1 MDDTDHPPVA
11 VNGMIDGFRVIRA
24 LGSQSPARTLLVRRS
39 DGSEAAV
46 LKFTP
51 QNSTEKDA
59 LQRVDH
65 PGICQLLKGGIF
77 DNQDYLLLS
86 YYGQQ
91 NLMDRVEQGIEINK
105 LTQLLLQIAEALD
118 ALHRE
123 GFAHGDLRP
132 EHVLITPKGQ
142 PVLID
147 LGSAYR
153 IDQADDPLSD
163 RQTGSPGYLSPE
175 RIQAASPS
183 LPDPQIPRSGAG
195 DYYALGVIAFQL
207 LSGRLPFS
215 DEPPETVL
223 QAHLQD
229 TVPKLP
235 SYLQTLQPVIDGL
248 MAKNPQLRTSSAA
261 ELKTLLNA
269 VEADTELSGRVLRSA
284 AIDTQELSALFADL
298 RLRPDELALQNKRL
312 RRKRRRRIAL
322 QTSVALIVSGSILA
336 GLFTFRAELLP
347 VVENAA
353 ASLGIIENPEL
364 TAAWREAQSLASDP
378 NQGLTTI
385 VAAYRRVIEVAPG
398 YQPAQQALRDTAV
411 NWKQSIAQ
419 ATAENDLERA
429 TTRLEEAQS
438 VFETDPELT
447 VLSLRLQN
455 RFRAERLLVS
465 TQSLLRSSGLSDEA
479 SAAAAVQAFEE
490 ILRSSP
496 DHAAAAQGLTDIS
509 KHYGELAAQAAREGD
524 VPLAIRLL
532 QRATAARSDLREL
545 DQVRRLISEATTI
558 QSAMAELLTQ
568 AQTLREQGQLMLPM
582 GANAA
587 ELYLQVL
594 ATDPDNAPA
603 SAGLSEITAAVMK
616 ETQDLLDQGAL
627 TEAQQRVALAATQGL
642 NPTPIANMRE
652 RIDSEIT
659 RRSQISI
666 GLEQANVLFEQGYIT
681 APAENNAVKKLQ
693 EVLELD
699 TANEQALLQLAACAK
714 RLALVAQQARE
725 AGMNTEAIDYLTQAI
740 ELRPAS
746 EEWLRWMADWQAGS

>member
-1 MDDTDHPPVA
+1 MDNASSPTPVD
-11 VNGMIDGFRVIRA
+11 GMIDGFRVIRA
-24 LGSQSPARTLLVRRS
+24 MGDKSPPRTLLVRRS
-39 DGSEAAV
+39 DGSDAAV
-46 LKFTP
+46 LKFIP
-51 QNSTEKDA
+51 QRSFERDA
-59 LQRVDH
+59 LQGVDH

-77 DNQDYLLLS
+77 EGHDYLLLT

-91 NLMDRVEQGIEINK
+91 NLMERVEDGITISR
-105 LTQLLLQIAEALD
+105 LMQFLLQIAGALD
-118 ALHRE
+118 ALHQQ

-132 EHVLITPKGQ
+132 EHVVITPNGQ

-153 IDQADDPLSD
+153 LDEIDLPSSGV
-163 RQTGSPGYLSPE
+163 QTGSAAYLSPE
-175 RIQAASPS
+175 RIQTASLS
-183 LPDPQIPRSGAG
+183 SPDRERRHAGAG

-207 LSGRLPFS
+207 LSGRLPFP
-215 DEPPETVL
+215 DESWEAVL

-229 TVPKLP
+229 SVPKLP
-235 SYLQTLQPVIDGL
+235 SFLQSLQPVINGL
-248 MAKNPQLRTSSAA
+248 MAKSPQQRITNAA
-261 ELKTLLNA
+261 ELKTLLDKA
-269 VEADTELSGRVLRSA
+269 EMDRELSARVVRSA
-284 AIDTQELSALFADL
+284 AIDTLELSALFADL

-322 QTSVALIVSGSILA
+322 QSSVALIFSGSLLA

-398 YQPAQQALRDTAV
+398 YQPAQQALRDTAIS
-411 NWKQSIAQ
+411 WKQSIAQ
-419 ATAENDLERA
+419 ATAENDLELA

-438 VFETDPELT
+438 VFESDPELT

-490 ILRSSP
+490 ILRISP
-496 DHAAAAQGLTDIS
+496 DHAAAAQGLTEIS
-509 KHYGELAAQAAREGD
+509 KHYGELAAQAARDGE
-524 VPLAIRLL
+524 VAKAIRLL

-558 QSAMAELLTQ
+558 QSAIAQLLDK
-568 AQTLREQGQLMLPM
+568 ARSLREQGQLMVPR
-582 GANAA
+582 GENAA

-594 ATDPDNAPA
+594 ATDPDNSPA
-603 SAGLSEITAAVMK
+603 SAGLRAITAEVMQ
-616 ETQDLLDQGAL
+616 ETQSLLNEGAL
-627 TEAQQRVALAATQGL
+627 SAAQQMVALAEAQGL

-652 RIDSEIT
+652 RIDTEIT
-659 RRSQISI
+659 RRSQVSI

-681 APAENNAVKKLQ
+681 LPADSNAVKKLQ

-699 TANEQALLQLAACAK
+699 SANEQALLQLAQCAE

-725 AGMNTEAIDYLTQAI
+725 AGMNAQAIDYLSQALA
-740 ELRPAS
+740 LRPAS
-746 EEWLRWMADWQAGS
+746 EQWLRWMTQWQTDS

>member
-1 MDDTDHPPVA
+1 MDNASSPTPAD
-11 VNGMIDGFRVIRA
+11 GMIDGFRVIRA
-24 LGSQSPARTLLVRRS
+24 MGNKSPPSTLLVRRS
-39 DGSEAAV
+39 DGSDAAV
-46 LKFTP
+46 LKFIP
-51 QNSTEKDA
+51 RRSTERDA
-59 LQRVDH
+59 LQAVDH
-65 PGICQLLKGGIF
+65 PGICQLLKSGIF
-77 DNQDYLLLS
+77 EGHDYVLLT

-91 NLMDRVEQGIEINK
+91 NLMERVKDGITISS
-105 LTQLLLQIAEALD
+105 LMQFLLQIAGALD
-118 ALHRE
+118 ALHRQ

-132 EHVLITPKGQ
+132 EHVLITPNSQ

-153 IDQADDPLSD
+153 LDDMDLLSSGG
-163 RQTGSPGYLSPE
+163 QTGSAAYLSPE
-175 RIQAASPS
+175 RIQAASLS
-183 LPDPQIPRSGAG
+183 LPDDERHSSGAA

-207 LSGRLPFS
+207 LSGRLPFE
-215 DEPPETVL
+215 DESRETVL
-223 QAHLQD
+223 QSHLQD
-229 TVPKLP
+229 SVPKLP
-235 SYLQTLQPVIDGL
+235 SHLQNLQPVINGL
-248 MAKNPQLRTSSAA
+248 MAKSPQQRIGNTT
-261 ELKTLLNA
+261 ELKTVLNKAETEKELLA
-269 VEADTELSGRVLRSA
+269 QVVRSA
-284 AIDTQELSALFADL
+284 AIDARELSALFADL

-312 RRKRRRRIAL
+312 RRKRQRRIAL
-322 QTSVALIVSGSILA
+322 QSSLALLFTGSILA

-398 YQPAQQALRDTAV
+398 YEPAQQALRDTAV
-411 NWKQSIAQ
+411 SWKQSIAQ
-419 ATAENDLERA
+419 ATAENDLELA

-438 VFETDPELT
+438 VFESDPELT

-490 ILRSSP
+490 ILRISP
-496 DHAAAAQGLTDIS
+496 DHAAAAQGLTEIS
-509 KHYGELAAQAAREGD
+509 RHYGELAAQAAQGGE
-524 VPLAIRLL
+524 VAKAIRLL

-558 QSAMAELLTQ
+558 QSAIAELLAK
-568 AQTLREQGQLMLPM
+568 AQSLRDQGQLMLPR
-582 GANAA
+582 GENAA

-594 ATDPDNAPA
+594 ATDPDNSPA
-603 SAGLSEITAAVMK
+603 STGLSAITAEIMQ
-616 ETQDLLDQGAL
+616 ETQSLLDEGAL
-627 TEAQQRVALAATQGL
+627 SAAQQMVALAEAQGL

-652 RIDSEIT
+652 RIDTEIT
-659 RRSQISI
+659 RRSQVSI

-681 APAENNAVKKLQ
+681 LPADNNAVKKLQ

-699 TANEQALLQLAACAK
+699 AANEQALVQLAQCAA

-725 AGMNTEAIDYLTQAI
+725 AGMNAQAIDYLSQALA
-740 ELRPAS
+740 LRPAS
-746 EEWLRWMADWQAGS
+746 EQWLRWMTQWQADS

>member
-1 MDDTDHPPVA
+1 MDDSGYPTA
-11 VNGMIDGFRVIRA
+11 INGMIDGFRVIRA
-24 LGSQSPARTLLVRRS
+24 LGSKSPAGTLLVRRS
-39 DGSEAAV
+39 DSSEAAV
-46 LKFTP
+46 LKFTSP
-51 QNSTEKDA
+51 QSSEKEA
-59 LQRVDH
+59 LHRVEH
-65 PGICQLLKGGIF
+65 AGVCQLLKAGTIE
-77 DNQDYLLLS
+77 DHHYLLLS

-91 NLMDRVEQGIEINK
+91 TLMDRVEQGIPISE
-105 LTQLLLQIAEALD
+105 LTRIFLQIAGALD
-118 ALHRE
+118 ALHQQ
-123 GFAHGDLRP
+123 GYAHGDLRP
-132 EHVLITPKGQ
+132 EHVLIKSNGQ

-153 IDQADDPLSD
+153 TDEDDTPVSADRS
-163 RQTGSPGYLSPE
+163 GSPAYLSPE
-175 RIQAASPS
+175 RIQAASS
-183 LPDPQIPRSGAG
+183 TVAHQETARSGAG

-215 DEPPETVL
+215 DESREAVL

-229 TVPKLP
+229 SVPKLP
-235 SYLQTLQPVIDGL
+235 SHLQTLQPVIDGL
-248 MAKNPQLRTSSAA
+248 MAKNPQQRTSSAA
-261 ELKTLLNA
+261 ALKALFHAAELDA
-269 VEADTELSGRVLRSA
+269 ELAGRVVRSA
-284 AIDTQELSALFADL
+284 AIDTQELSALFAEL

-322 QTSVALIVSGSILA
+322 QSSVALIFAGSLLA

-385 VAAYRRVIEVAPG
+385 VAAYRRVIDLAPE
-398 YQPAQQALRDTAV
+398 YQPAQQALGDTAV
-411 NWKQSIAQ
+411 TWKQSIAG
-419 ATAENDLERA
+419 AMAENDLERA

-438 VFETDPELT
+438 VFESDPELT

-455 RFRAERLLVS
+455 RFRAERLLAS

-479 SAAAAVQAFEE
+479 SAAAAVQAFDE
-490 ILRSSP
+490 ILRISP

-509 KHYGELAAQAAREGD
+509 KHYGDLAAQAAREGD
-524 VPLAIRLL
+524 VAQAIRLL

-545 DQVRRLISEATTI
+545 DQVRRLISEATSI
-558 QSAMAELLTQ
+558 QSAIAELLAQ
-568 AQTLREQGQLMLPM
+568 AQVLRQQGQLMLPS
-582 GANAA
+582 GGNAA

-603 SAGLSEITAAVMK
+603 SAGLGEITAAVMQ
-616 ETQDLLDQGAL
+616 EIQVLVNEGAL
-627 TEAQQRVALAATQGL
+627 TEAQQRVALAESQGL

-666 GLEQANVLFEQGYIT
+666 GLEQANVLIEQGFIT
-681 APAENNAVKKLQ
+681 APAENNAVRKLQ
-693 EVLELD
+693 EVLALD
-699 TANEQALLQLAACAK
+699 ATNEQALIQITHCAK
-714 RLALVAQQARE
+714 RLASVAEQARN
-725 AGMNTEAIDYLTQAI
+725 AGMNAEARDYLAQAL
-740 ELRPAS
+740 ELRPDV
-746 EEWLRWMADWQAGS
+746 EEWQRWLKKWQADS

>member
-1 MDDTDHPPVA
+1 MDNAGSPTPAD
-11 VNGMIDGFRVIRA
+11 GMIDGFRVIRA
-24 LGSQSPARTLLVRRS
+24 MGNKSPPSTLLVRRS
-39 DGSEAAV
+39 DGSDAAV
-46 LKFTP
+46 LKFIP
-51 QNSTEKDA
+51 RRSTERDA
-59 LQRVDH
+59 LQAVDH
-65 PGICQLLKGGIF
+65 PGICQLLKSGIF
-77 DNQDYLLLS
+77 EGHDYVLLT

-91 NLMDRVEQGIEINK
+91 NLMERVKDGITISS
-105 LTQLLLQIAEALD
+105 LMQFLLQIAGALD
-118 ALHRE
+118 ALHRQ

-132 EHVLITPKGQ
+132 EHVLITPNSQ

-153 IDQADDPLSD
+153 LDDMDLLSSGG
-163 RQTGSPGYLSPE
+163 QTGSAAYLSPE
-175 RIQAASPS
+175 RIQAASLS
-183 LPDPQIPRSGAG
+183 LPDDERRSSGAA

-207 LSGRLPFS
+207 LSGRLPFE
-215 DEPPETVL
+215 DESRETVL
-223 QAHLQD
+223 QSHLQD
-229 TVPKLP
+229 SVPKLP
-235 SYLQTLQPVIDGL
+235 SHLQNLQPVINGL
-248 MAKNPQLRTSSAA
+248 MAKSPQQRIGNTT
-261 ELKTLLNA
+261 ELKTVLNKAETEKELLA
-269 VEADTELSGRVLRSA
+269 QVVRSA
-284 AIDTQELSALFADL
+284 AIDTLELSALFADL

-312 RRKRRRRIAL
+312 RRKRQRRIAL
-322 QTSVALIVSGSILA
+322 QSSLALLFTGSILT

-398 YQPAQQALRDTAV
+398 YEPAQQALRDTAV
-411 NWKQSIAQ
+411 SWKQSIAQ
-419 ATAENDLERA
+419 ATAENDLELA

-438 VFETDPELT
+438 VFESDPELT

-490 ILRSSP
+490 ILRISP
-496 DHAAAAQGLTDIS
+496 DHAAAAQGLTEIS
-509 KHYGELAAQAAREGD
+509 RHYGELAAQAAQGGE
-524 VPLAIRLL
+524 VAKAIRLL

-558 QSAMAELLTQ
+558 QSAIAELLAK
-568 AQTLREQGQLMLPM
+568 AQSLRDQGQLMLPR
-582 GANAA
+582 GENAA

-594 ATDPDNAPA
+594 ATDPDNSPA
-603 SAGLSEITAAVMK
+603 STGLSAITAEIMQK
-616 ETQDLLDQGAL
+616 TQSLLDEGAL
-627 TEAQQRVALAATQGL
+627 SAAQQMVALAEAQGL

-652 RIDSEIT
+652 RIDTEIT
-659 RRSQISI
+659 RRSQVSI

-681 APAENNAVKKLQ
+681 LPADNNAVKKLQ

-699 TANEQALLQLAACAK
+699 PANEQALVQLAQCAA

-725 AGMNTEAIDYLTQAI
+725 AGMNAQAIDYLSQALA
-740 ELRPAS
+740 LRPAS
-746 EEWLRWMADWQAGS
+746 EQWLRWMTQWQADS

>member
-1 MDDTDHPPVA
+1 MDEFGHPTPI
-11 VNGMIDGFRVIRA
+11 NGMIDGFRVIRA
-24 LGSQSPARTLLVRRS
+24 LGSKSPARTLLVRRS

-51 QNSTEKDA
+51 RDSAEKDV

-65 PGICQLLKGGIF
+65 PGICQLLKARTLDGH
-77 DNQDYLLLS
+77 DYLLLS
-86 YYGQQ
+86 YYGHQ
-91 NLMDRVEQGIEINK
+91 NILHRVEQGIAISE
-105 LTQLLLQIAEALD
+105 LTRIFLQIAGALD
-118 ALHRE
+118 ALHQQ
-123 GFAHGDLRP
+123 GYAHGDLRP
-132 EHVLITPKGQ
+132 EHVLMRPNGQ

-147 LGSAYR
+147 FGSAYR
-153 IDQADDPLSD
+153 TDEDATPLSGG
-163 RQTGSPGYLSPE
+163 QSGSPAYLSPE
-175 RIQAASPS
+175 RIQAASS
-183 LPDPQIPRSGAG
+183 TVAHQDIAGSGAS

-215 DEPPETVL
+215 DESQDAIL

-229 TVPKLP
+229 SVPKLP
-235 SYLQTLQPVIDGL
+235 SHLQALQPVIDGL
-248 MAKNPQLRTSSAA
+248 MAKNPEQRITNAGALKALFDTA
-261 ELKTLLNA
+261 ELDA
-269 VEADTELSGRVLRSA
+269 ELAGRVVCSA
-284 AIDTQELSALFADL
+284 AIGTQELSALFADL
-298 RLRPDELALQNKRL
+298 RLRPDELALRNKRL

-322 QTSVALIVSGSILA
+322 QSSVALIFTGSVLA

-385 VAAYRRVIEVAPG
+385 VAAYRRAIDLAPE

-411 NWKQSIAQ
+411 TWKQSIAS
-419 ATAENDLERA
+419 AMSENDLQRA

-438 VFETDPELT
+438 VFESDPELT

-490 ILRSSP
+490 ILRISP

-509 KHYGELAAQAAREGD
+509 KHYGSLAAQAAEEGE
-524 VPLAIRLL
+524 VAQAIRLL

-545 DQVRRLISEATTI
+545 DQVRQLISEATSI
-558 QSAMAELLTQ
+558 QSAIADLLAQ
-568 AQTLREQGQLMLPM
+568 AQTLRQQGQLMMPN

-603 SAGLSEITAAVMK
+603 STGLKDITAAVMQ
-616 ETQDLLDQGAL
+616 ETQDLLNQGAL
-627 TEAQQRVALAATQGL
+627 TEAQQRVALAEAQGL

-666 GLEQANVLFEQGYIT
+666 GLEQANVLFEQGFIT
-681 APAENNAVKKLQ
+681 APAENNAVRKLQ

-699 TANEQALLQLAACAK
+699 AANEQALIQIAECATLLAS
-714 RLALVAQQARE
+714 VAQQARD
-725 AGMNTEAIDYLTQAI
+725 AGMTAEALDYLAQALG
-740 ELRPAS
+740 LRPEI
-746 EEWLRWMADWQAGS
+746 EEWQRWMKEWSADS

>member
-1 MDDTDHPPVA
+1 MDDSVYPTPI
-11 VNGMIDGFRVIRA
+11 NGMIDGFRVIRA
-24 LGSQSPARTLLVRRS
+24 LGSKSPASTLLVRRS

-51 QNSTEKDA
+51 QGSIEKDV
-59 LQRVDH
+59 LQQIDH
-65 PGICQLLKGGIF
+65 PGICQLLKAKTLDGHS
-77 DNQDYLLLS
+77 YLLLS

-91 NLMDRVEQGIEINK
+91 TLMDWVEQGIAISE
-105 LTQLLLQIAEALD
+105 LTQFFLQIAGALD
-118 ALHRE
+118 ALHQQ
-123 GFAHGDLRP
+123 GYAHGDLRP
-132 EHVLITPKGQ
+132 EHVLIKSNGQ

-153 IDQADDPLSD
+153 TGENDTPLSPD
-163 RQTGSPGYLSPE
+163 QSGSPAYLSPE
-175 RIQAASPS
+175 RIQAASS
-183 LPDPQIPRSGAG
+183 TMVHQETASSGAS

-215 DEPPETVL
+215 DESREAVL
-223 QAHLQD
+223 QAHLQES
-229 TVPKLP
+229 VPKLP
-235 SYLQTLQPVIDGL
+235 SHLQTLQPVVDGL
-248 MAKNPQLRTSSAA
+248 MAKSPQQRISNAAALKALFAAA
-261 ELKTLLNA
+261 ELDA
-269 VEADTELSGRVLRSA
+269 ELAGHVVRSA
-284 AIDTQELSALFADL
+284 AIDTLELSALFAEL
-298 RLRPDELALQNKRL
+298 RLRPDELALRNKRL

-322 QTSVALIVSGSILA
+322 QSTVALIFTGSILA

-385 VAAYRRVIEVAPG
+385 VAAYRRVIELAPG

-411 NWKQSIAQ
+411 TWKQSIAGAMAQ
-419 ATAENDLERA
+419 NDLERA

-438 VFETDPELT
+438 VFESDPELT

-455 RFRAERLLVS
+455 RFRAERLLAS

-490 ILRSSP
+490 ILRISP

-509 KHYGELAAQAAREGD
+509 KHYGELAAQAAREGE
-524 VPLAIRLL
+524 VAQAIRLL

-545 DQVRRLISEATTI
+545 DQVRRLISEATSI
-558 QSAMAELLTQ
+558 QSAIADLLAQ
-568 AQTLREQGQLMLPM
+568 AQVLRQQGQLILPS

-603 SAGLSEITAAVMK
+603 SAGLGEITAAVM
-616 ETQDLLDQGAL
+616 EEIQDLVKEGAL
-627 TEAQQRVALAATQGL
+627 TEAQQQVALAESQGL

-666 GLEQANVLFEQGYIT
+666 GLEQANVLIEQGFIT
-681 APAENNAVKKLQ
+681 APAENNAVRKLQ
-693 EVLELD
+693 EVLALD
-699 TANEQALLQLAACAK
+699 ATNEQALFQITECAK
-714 RLALVAQQARE
+714 RLASVAEQARK
-725 AGMNTEAIDYLTQAI
+725 AGMNAEARDYLAQALG
-740 ELRPAS
+740 LRPDV
-746 EEWLRWMADWQAGS
+746 EEWQRRLKKWQTDS